1 MQALTFGELLWDVIE
16 GKEYIGG
23 APFNLASHL
32 AQMGADSAYVSTVG
46 EDERGRKARE
56 IAAEHGVEIDYIG
69 IDAELETGIVLVE
82 LDEKGS
88 PTYDIREDSAWDR
101 ISLND
106 EQLDRLR
113 RRKWDVFSFGTL
125 AQRTEENRRMLR
137 RIVEA
142 AAPEELFYD
151 VNLRLDYYGKDV
163 ITESLQLATIL
174 KLNDEEVP
182 EVSRLLYGE
191 KVLDR
196 AFCERMEKDF
206 GIHTTC
212 ITRGK
217 QGASI
222 CWRGEYFHVPV
233 VPIQVADTVGAGDSF
248 SAAFL
253 YGYFTTGDVRKA
265 GNLASLV
272 SSYVASKKGA
282 IPAYDEPVRKAIQRV
297 TREASEREGSE
308 KESNEQDDYV
318 SS

>member
-32 AQMGADSAYVSTVG
+32 AQMGADSAFVSAVG
-46 EDERGRKARE
+46 DDERGRKAKE
-56 IAAEHGVEIDYIG
+56 LAAEHGVETEYIG
-69 IDAELETGIVLVE
+69 TDGELETGIVLVE

-88 PTYDIREDSAWDR
+88 PTYDIREGSAWDR
-101 ISLND
+101 IVLSEDQFDL
-106 EQLDRLR
+106 LR
-113 RRKWDVFSFGTL
+113 RREWDVCSFGTL
-125 AQRTEENRRMLR
+125 AQRSEENRKMLHRM
-137 RIVEA
+137 VKA
-142 AAPEELFYD
+142 AEPKELFYD

-163 ITESLQLATIL
+163 IADSLNLATIL

-196 AFCERMEKDF
+196 GFCERMEKDF

-217 QGASI
+217 LGASI

-253 YGYFTTGDVRKA
+253 YGYFTSGDVKKA

-282 IPAYDEPVRKAIQRV
+282 IPSYDEPVTKAINRV
-297 TREASEREGSE
+297 TREASE
-308 KESNEQDDYV
+308 
-318 SS
+318 